1 MTREE
6 VKSCFEYLKSLG
18 LKATT
23 DLGGIND
30 SRFYTE
36 DLDSIQWIARY
47 EYLYKR
53 FKVVATVE
61 VERRPP
67 FCIVTYNAKTAET
80 PHQLEVMMK
89 YALELLDNARKAR
102 TELIKERKAK
112 QIESAAEKWST

>member
-6 VKSCFEYLKSLG
+6 IKSCFEYLKSLG
-18 LKATT
+18 LKHTT
-23 DLGGIND
+23 DFGGIND

-53 FKVVATVE
+53 FNVVATVE

-80 PHQLEVMMK
+80 PHQLEVMVK
-89 YALELLDNARKAR
+89 YALELLDNARKTR
-102 TELIKERKAK
+102 TELIKERKTK
-112 QIESAAEKWST
+112 QIESAAEHWER

>member
-6 VKSCFEYLKSLG
+6 VKSCFEYLQSLG
-18 LKATT
+18 LKTT
-23 DLGGIND
+23 TRFVGDD

-47 EYLYKR
+47 EYLSKR

-67 FCIVTYNAKTAET
+67 FCIVTYNVKYAET
-80 PHQLEVMMK
+80 PHQLEVMVK

-102 TELIKERKAK
+102 IELIKERKTK

>member
-6 VKSCFEYLKSLG
+6 VKSCFEYLQSLG
-18 LKATT
+18 LKTTT
-23 DLGGIND
+23 DFGGIND

-67 FCIVTYNAKTAET
+67 FCIVTYNAKNAET
-80 PHQLEVMMK
+80 PHQFEVMVK
-89 YALELLDNARKAR
+89 YALELLDNARKSR
-102 TELIKERKAK
+102 IELIKERKTK
-112 QIESAAEKWST
+112 QIESAAEEWSA